1 MKKNP
6 ESTYKIIASIL
17 NRRSKS
23 KLIFSFILIS
33 VSTFL
38 EVLSLY
44 FLQIAINLIL
54 GNENTLN
61 KLNNNVFENLPTLNI
76 VSILII
82 FLIISTLINSYT
94 IFNIGRT
101 VAYIGADWSQRSF
114 RKIFEKDLIYGHY
127 KRADSIVNLLIND
140 IGFATASLGLLVNA
154 LGIGIIGIGIA
165 IYLLIS
171 ETLIFLLILF
181 SICFTYLV
189 FVYIT
194 KSRLANISK
203 LVVSSK
209 RRAID
214 QIFQSIK
221 YLPYTKLEEKLEYE
235 RKIFEKFCATLY
247 KNAQD
252 SKFYLNTPK
261 KSAEFIG
268 LLIVLASV
276 FYLTQ
281 NSNFESDVIIRVGIV
296 IVGLNRVLPAIN
308 NLYTAWGTLKTYQSS
323 YQNIFELLILDNSD
337 YMVNKKRKTKYKNLT
352 SFKKK
357 GGEYETNNRYI
368 LFEDVSLLSKNKEN
382 FIFNNLNMK
391 IPLNKKIAITGK
403 SGIGKST
410 LLLLASGLYIPNKGH
425 IKIYG
430 MSSKKDKFIIPN
442 SDVWQKNLSLVLQD
456 TYYDHGL
463 IIDLFNSKNQDE
475 NEIFRINEC
484 LKKVN
489 LYNKISSFSNNL
501 KTNLSDPNLKLS
513 GGQLQRLTLARLLYL
528 NRSIIFLD
536 EATSALDSENKNLFI
551 DNLLF
556 NSEEKS
562 IWFVTHDKEIIRKFD
577 YQLLINKEGIS
588 LQKMKN

>member
-1 MKKNP
+1 MKKNT

-17 NRRSKS
+17 NRRSKE

-33 VSTFL
+33 ISTFL

-54 GNENTLN
+54 GNDNTLN
-61 KLNNNVFENLPTLNI
+61 KLNNIFFVNPSTSNI
-76 VSILII
+76 VFIFII

-101 VAYIGADWSQRSF
+101 VAYIGTDWSQRSF
-114 RKIFEKDLIYGHY
+114 RKIFEKDLIYGHN

-140 IGFATASLGLLVNA
+140 IGFATASLSVLVNA
-154 LGIGIIGIGIA
+154 LGIGIIGIGIS

-171 ETLIFLLILF
+171 ETLIFLLIIF
-181 SICFTYLV
+181 SICFTYLA

-203 LVVSSK
+203 LVVTSK

-235 RKIFEKFCATLY
+235 RKIFEKYSSILY
-247 KNAQD
+247 KNSQD

-276 FYLTQ
+276 IYLTQ
-281 NSNFESDVIIRVGIV
+281 NSNFESDVIVRVGIV
-296 IVGLNRVLPAIN
+296 IIGLNRVLPGIN

-323 YQNIFELLILDNSD
+323 YLNIFELLILNNSD
-337 YMVNKKRKTKYKNLT
+337 YMVNKKRKSKYKNFK
-352 SFKKK
+352 SFKKS
-357 GGEYETNNRYI
+357 GEEYETNNKYI
-368 LFEDVSLLSKNKEN
+368 VFEDVSLLSKNKETS
-382 FIFNNLNMK
+382 IFNNLNMK
-391 IPLNKKIAITGK
+391 IPLNKKIVITGK

-410 LLLLASGLYIPNKGH
+410 LLLLVSGLYVPNKGH

-463 IIDLFNSKNQDE
+463 ILDLFNSKNQDE
-475 NEIFRINEC
+475 TEIFKINEC

-489 LYNKISSFSNNL
+489 LYNKISSFQNNL
-501 KTNLSDPNLKLS
+501 KTNLGDPNLKLS

-528 NRSIIFLD
+528 NRSIILLD
-536 EATSALDSENKNLFI
+536 EATSALDSENKSLFI

-562 IWFVTHDKEIIRKFD
+562 IWFVTHDKEIIKKFD

-588 LQKMKN
+588 LQKMKT